1 MIFLKKIM
9 MSDKKSNVILEEY
22 ENEFLYKKSKTNLN
36 IEFNRIAFIFFVF
49 LIIST
54 IYSIQLLH
62 LGSLKKV
69 TKNIKQPITKKNYRA
84 DVIDR
89 NGNYLVKTVDSINV
103 GIHPLKVIDKKHL
116 LLMLN
121 HIYENKNIS
130 RIKKK
135 LDQDKFF
142 YLEKNVR
149 PKRYEELMMLG
160 DKSIS
165 SEASLIRLY
174 PQSNLFSHIIGQID
188 NDNNGISGIEK
199 FFDEKLKKIN
209 GPLKLTLDL
218 QIQFLIRE
226 ELLRFQKIFEAKGSA
241 AILMNVNNGE
251 ILSMVS
257 LPDFN
262 LNKRETIN
270 DVNYINRITKGTYEL
285 GSVFKTF
292 TIASGIN
299 EKIIEPDTKFFDL
312 KKSINCGKNH
322 NIEEYDNKM
331 PSELT
336 VEQILIKSGNIGS
349 VRIARK
355 IGIEKHKLF
364 LKTIGILDKIDFDIG
379 EVSKPQSIDWYE
391 GCKLETIAF
400 GHGITTTILQL
411 AKGYAIITN
420 GGYDIQPTL
429 IKKDLDKESK
439 RKKVLKNGV
448 SKKMNSML
456 RKVVTEGTAKLA
468 NVQGYQVGGK
478 TGTAEQVNNSIYS
491 NTKINTFASIF
502 PIENPKYV
510 LVVMLESTKN
520 NKEYI
525 YEYRDGSGFK
535 LKGSPRNTAGWTSV
549 EAAGKIIDKIGPILA
564 TKYIEN

>member
-1 MIFLKKIM
+1 
-9 MSDKKSNVILEEY
+9 MSDKKNNIILQEY
-22 ENEFLYKKSKTNLN
+22 ENEFSYEKSKTNLN

-49 LIIST
+49 LAIST

-62 LGSLKKV
+62 LGSLK
-69 TKNIKQPITKKNYRA
+69 THNQIKPLITKKNYRA
-84 DVIDR
+84 DIIDR
-89 NGNYLVKTVDSINV
+89 NGNYLVKTVSSIDI
-103 GIHPLKVIDKKHL
+103 GISPVEVIDKKRL
-116 LLMLN
+116 LINLKW
-121 HIYENKNIS
+121 IFPNKNYKNIEKRLS
-130 RIKKK
+130 KN
-135 LDQDKFF
+135 KFF
-142 YLEKNVR
+142 KFEKTISPLN
-149 PKRYEELMMLG
+149 YERIMLLG
-160 DKSIS
+160 DKSIRP
-165 SEASLIRLY
+165 EEKLTRIY
-174 PQSNLFSHIIGQID
+174 PQKNLFSHIIGQID
-188 NDNNGISGIEK
+188 DSNNGISGLEK
-199 FFDEKLKKIN
+199 SFDKRLKQIKK
-209 GPLKLTLDL
+209 PLRLTVDVD
-218 QIQFLIRE
+218 IQFLIRE

-262 LNKRETIN
+262 LNKRETIK

-292 TIASGIN
+292 TVASGVN
-299 EKIIEPDTKFFDL
+299 EGLIEPDTEFLDS
-312 KKSINCGKNH
+312 KKSISCGKKH
-322 NIEEYDNKM
+322 NIEEYDSKM
-331 PSELT
+331 PSDLT
-336 VEQILIKSGNIGS
+336 VEQILIKSGNIGA
-349 VRIARK
+349 VRIAK
-355 IGIEKHKLF
+355 KVGIEKHKLF

-379 EVSKPQSIDWYE
+379 EIGKPQSIDWYE

-411 AKGYAIITN
+411 AKGYSIITN
-420 GGYDIQPTL
+420 GGYDIKPTL
-429 IKKDLDKESK
+429 IKKDLDKINK
-439 RKKVLKNGV
+439 RKKVLKNDV
-448 SKKMNSML
+448 SKKINLIL
-456 RKVVTEGTAKLA
+456 RKVVTEGTAKLV
-468 NVQGYQVGGK
+468 NVDGYQVGGK

-491 NTKINTFASIF
+491 NTKINTLASIF
-502 PIENPKYV
+502 PTENPKYV

>member
-1 MIFLKKIM
+1 
-9 MSDKKSNVILEEY
+9 MSDKKNKVIIEEY
-22 ENEFLYKKSKTNLN
+22 ENEFSYKKSKTNLN
-36 IEFNRIAFIFFVF
+36 IGFNRIAFIFFVF

-62 LGSLKKV
+62 LGSLKEV
-69 TKNIKQPITKKNYRA
+69 ANNIKSPITKKNYRA
-84 DVIDR
+84 DIIDR

-103 GIHPLKVIDKKHL
+103 GIHPVKVIDKKHL

-121 HIYENKNIS
+121 HIYENKNLS
-130 RIKKK
+130 KIKKK
-135 LDQDKFF
+135 LDQEKFF
-142 YLEKNVR
+142 YLEKNIR

-165 SEASLIRLY
+165 SEVSLIRLY
-174 PQSNLFSHIIGQID
+174 PQDNLFSHIIGQID

-199 FFDEKLKKIN
+199 SFDKELKRIN
-209 GPLKLTLDL
+209 EPLKLTVDAD
-218 QIQFLIRE
+218 IQFLIRE
-226 ELLRFQKIFEAKGSA
+226 ELLRFQKIFKAKGSA

-262 LNKRETIN
+262 LNKRETIK

-299 EKIIEPDTKFFDL
+299 EGLIEPDTEFLDS
-312 KKSINCGKNH
+312 KKSISCGKNH

-331 PSELT
+331 PSDLT
-336 VEQILIKSGNIGS
+336 VKQILIKSGNIGS

-355 IGIEKHKLF
+355 VGIEKHKLF
-364 LKTIGILDKIDFDIG
+364 LQTIGILDKIDFDID
-379 EVSKPQSIDWYE
+379 EVGKPQSIDWDE

-411 AKGYAIITN
+411 AKGYSIITN
-420 GGYDIQPTL
+420 GGYDIKPTL
-429 IKKDLDKESK
+429 IKKDLEKKKK

-448 SKKMNSML
+448 SKKMNPIL
-456 RKVVTEGTAKLA
+456 RKVVSEGTAKLV
-468 NVQGYQVGGK
+468 NVEGYQVGGK

-491 NTKINTFASIF
+491 NTKINTLASIF
-502 PIENPKYV
+502 PTDNPKYV

-564 TKYIEN
+564 TKYIEIN